1 MASGVYIIK
10 VGKTKYVGASG
21 DLEIRKQIHLNQLKR
36 GKHYNPGLQK
46 AYNEEQKF
54 RFEVLEEC
62 KNYFEKER
70 WWVEKIGIDKLANEV
85 LPDGVGGTPSERM
98 NKKRSDSLK
107 KYYETHDGNK
117 TWLGKK
123 RSEETRK
130 KLREHHNPKS
140 NPKGRVLSEETKR
153 KISES
158 IKKWHQ
164 ERENAG
170 KSKGIV

>member
-21 DLEIRKQIHLNQLKR
+21 NLKVRKEIHFNQLKR
-36 GKHYNPGLQK
+36 GKHYNPYLQE
-46 AYNEEQKF
+46 AYNKSQEF
-54 RFEVLEEC
+54 RFEIIEEC
-62 KNYFEKER
+62 ENSFERER
-70 WWVEKIGIDKLANEV
+70 WWVERIGIEKLANEI
-85 LPDGVGGTPSERM
+85 LPDGVSGIPSERM

-117 TWLGKK
+117 TWLGKT
-123 RSEETRK
+123 RSEETK
-130 KLREHHNPKS
+130 QKLREHHNPKS
-140 NPKGRVLSEETKR
+140 NPKGCVRSEETKR

-164 ERENAG
+164 ERKNAG
-170 KSKGIV
+170 KS